1 MQSSLVRKGNIVNLS
16 LKNKNI
22 NFLIMNVSKKNKKM
36 FGMPLII
43 NESHEEI
50 PVNFSISFSD
60 IKYISEPKIL
70 ELLYFLNKNNRLLLN
85 AIKKILK

>member
-1 MQSSLVRKGNIVNLS
+1 MYILDFEDTLDILIFRI
-16 LKNKNI
+16 
-22 NFLIMNVSKKNKKM
+22 IMNVSKKNKEM

-50 PVNFSISFSD
+50 PINFSISFSD
-60 IKYISEPKIL
+60 INSVSEPKIL
-70 ELLYFLNKNNRLLLN
+70 ELFYFLNKNNRLLLN